1 MIFFQIV
8 RASLIFWA
16 AFMLTGADWT
26 AIETGGRY
34 EIEHVDREQYGR
46 VLAIAAAS
54 FMGDAAI
61 HRKK

>member
-1 MIFFQIV
+1 MLFFQIV
-8 RASLIFWA
+8 RAGLIIWA
-16 AFMLTGADWT
+16 AAMLTGADWT

-54 FMGDAAI
+54 FMGDAAL
-61 HRKK
+61 RKK